1 MTALSA
7 GRGPRKPHGEHIT
20 SVTVQASEFY
30 DLSRKYRV
38 SGVPKTVGSNGV
50 EILGALP
57 EAQFVEELLGAA
69 ADEVPGS
76 A

>member
-1 MTALSA
+1 MAFAS
-7 GRGPRKPHGEHIT
+7 EHIT

-38 SGVPKTVGSNGV
+38 SGVPKIVGSNGA

-57 EAQFVEELLGAA
+57 EAQFVEELLG
-69 ADEVPGS
+69 ES
-76 A
+76 AEDGTRAG

>member
-1 MTALSA
+1 VGLANRMAFAS
-7 GRGPRKPHGEHIT
+7 EHIT
-20 SVTVQASEFY
+20 SITVQASEFS